1 MVRSFK
7 ITDRQREFLPILRKW
22 ILSHPKEY
30 EWVMGSR
37 RRDRDHFADVV
48 IKVGV
53 IGEYDDIDRGNL
65 EWITTEYYNWLR
77 KG

>member
-1 MVRSFK
+1 
-7 ITDRQREFLPILRKW
+7 
-22 ILSHPKEY
+22 
-30 EWVMGSR
+30 MGSR
-37 RRDRDHFADVV
+37 RRDREHFADVV
-48 IKVGV
+48 IKVGI